1 MRLEASTVSPQF
13 QTEPHEGTRRNQKG
27 TRRNQKEPEEI
38 AMFRNVAEDTVRQ
51 SQVRTGIEIV
61 ANTMQLI
68 DIWKYERHKDR

>member
-13 QTEPHEGTRRNQKG
+13 QTEPHEG